1 MMLKNNLTAPGFGL
15 KYFIAIVSI
24 VDILSYIITLIASFM
39 GNGGLN
45 MTIFLGVNSKVLK
58 LW

>member
-1 MMLKNNLTAPGFGL
+1 MLKNNLTAPGFGFRF
-15 KYFIAIVSI
+15 FIAIVSI
-24 VDILSYIITLIASFM
+24 VDILSYLITLFASFM

-45 MTIFLGVNSKVLK
+45 NTIFLGVSPKVLD